1 MSEPIWNPLQV
12 EERIAGISNRI
23 AKSVTVCSS
32 AYREFMRCDLD
43 YDRAYAHAYM
53 AHDGPA
59 HEKKYAA
66 ELATYDERQARDVA
80 DVAYRHADRLARALE
95 AELRAM
101 QSIGASIRM
110 QYGVAGRGEGA

>member
-1 MSEPIWNPLQV
+1 MTEPVWNPVQV
-12 EERIAGISNRI
+12 EERIGYISNRI
-23 AKSVTVCSS
+23 ARSVTVCSD
-32 AYREFMRCDLD
+32 AYREFLRCDLD
-43 YDRAYAHAYM
+43 YDRAFAHAYM
-53 AHDGPA
+53 EHQGPA

-95 AELRAM
+95 SELRAM

>member
-1 MSEPIWNPLQV
+1 MSENPWNPVQV
-12 EERIAGISNRI
+12 ESRIREIANRI
-23 AKSVTVCSS
+23 ANSVTVCSN
-32 AYREFMRCDLD
+32 AYREFMRADLD
-43 YDRAYAHAYM
+43 YDRAYAQAYLN
-53 AHDGPA
+53 HDGPQT
-59 HEKKYAA
+59 EKKYAA
-66 ELATYDERQARDVA
+66 ELATYDERSARDVA